1 MSGAD
6 KSHDFM
12 KKSELHPHPHPH
24 SRPRAHPHQVSGADT
39 SQGFMKKSE
48 LDAGKR
54 KSKPQIQRDAGSGPS
69 QRELA
74 MAALKGNL
82 DE

>member
-1 MSGAD
+1 
-6 KSHDFM
+6 
-12 KKSELHPHPHPH
+12 
-24 SRPRAHPHQVSGADT
+24 
-39 SQGFMKKSE
+39 MKKSE